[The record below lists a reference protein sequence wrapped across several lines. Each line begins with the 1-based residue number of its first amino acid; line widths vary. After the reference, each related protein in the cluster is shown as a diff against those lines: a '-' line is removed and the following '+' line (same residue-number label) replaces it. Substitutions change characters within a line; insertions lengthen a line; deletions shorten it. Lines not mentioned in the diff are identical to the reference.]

1 MNNCR
6 KGFAWIPILI
16 VLAAISTGVLV
27 LKPKSLDGESRRAS
41 ASTSATAKVEE
52 TTQAQGASAA
62 AGVVEIGLANS
73 DAPDSLSK
81 QFIGHEVPS
90 VLSKL
95 PAPDPVALLE
105 AEKRRSAVMEGRIA
119 EISSLYEKEAKK
131 SASLQKDV
139 ANAKSDRKEVDL
151 KLEQTAALHL
161 GESRQKN
168 ILIAVSVILG
178 VLYIYSRIYRISP
191 TTIGNALADIRAG
204 VNPVT
209 ALDTH
214 LAPWLHP
221 HVKKASQL
229 ATEPIDKNTQ

>member
-1 MNNCR
+1 MNNHR
-6 KGFAWIPILI
+6 KGFAWIPILVI
-16 VLAAISTGVLV
+16 LTAISAGVLV
-27 LKPKSLDGESRRAS
+27 FKPKFIDGESRRAS
-41 ASTSATAKVEE
+41 ASTAATAKVEQ
-52 TTQAQGASAA
+52 TTQAQGAAAA
-62 AGVVEIGLANS
+62 AGIAEIGIANS

-95 PAPDPVALLE
+95 PAPDPIALLE

-131 SASLQKDV
+131 SALLQKDV
-139 ANAKSDRKEVDL
+139 ASAKTERKEVDI

-161 GESRQKN
+161 GEARQKN
-168 ILIAVSVILG
+168 ILIAVSVVLG
-178 VLYIYSRIYRISP
+178 ALYVYSRIYRVSP

-204 VNPVT
+204 VNPVN

-221 HVKKASQL
+221 RVKKASQL
-229 ATEPIDKNTQ
+229 ATEPIDKNT